1 MAFAAELLAYSFMQS
16 ALLAILLASVAC
28 GIVGTLVVCN
38 RLTFLAGGAAHAA
51 YGGIGLAFH
60 FGLPV
65 LPCTVLFTLAASLG
79 MGSVSLKREEK
90 GKPDSSTDAAVGV
103 LWAAGMAFGII
114 LIQLTPGYAG
124 ELTAFLFGSLL
135 SVPASDLW
143 VMAGFDALLLGILF
157 VCGRGLFLVSAD
169 PDFARSRGI
178 PAHALTLLIIGLTAV
193 AVVLL
198 IRVAGLIL
206 VLALLTIPPLVA
218 RRVCKTFYGTMFGA
232 CIASLAFCL
241 AGLALSWTF
250 NLSPGAV
257 IVGIATITYFGLSL
271 PVRKC
276 ARVAAIC
283 ALSLGFTTQPMI
295 ADASP
300 QQIASNAFRS
310 QDKASAVNVAARY
323 ISTSVTPTGSMP
335 NSVRQRITTM
345 RVGAAPDTRAVTQN
359 VALAADRNM
368 ASVSRVAAQSR
379 NSADSR
385 LTLASAATPAGSRTN
400 AQAKATGDPRTA
412 AAKDDTNTSNRD
424 KAALGRSTP
433 EKNLALRAPARDIDA
448 NDVAPL
454 SNRASNYDDAR
465 APGAKAEL
473 ASKGISSGFAKQR
486 RTHVHK
492 GIDIPAE
499 PGSPVLAFKGGEV
512 LHAGRYYAYGILVRI
527 RQSDGKEAFYGHLQ
541 KAGVTEGDFVKA
553 GQQIGTVGRTGRATG
568 YHLHFEL
575 REDDVAVDP
584 TPYLVHACEIV
595 PGARLCPTPQVELQ
609 AERNAA
615 KREGRDS
622 SRDGVAAVRTPGGSY
637 SGGGNTPG
645 AFPSRF
651 SWTDAP
657 GASALP

>member
-1 MAFAAELLAYSFMQS
+1 MEFVAELLGYSFMQS
-16 ALLAILLASVAC
+16 ALTAILLASVAC

-143 VMAGFDALLLGILF
+143 VMAGFDVLLLGVLF
-157 VCGRGLFLVSAD
+157 TCGRGLFLVSAD

-283 ALSLGFTTQPMI
+283 ALTLGFTTQPMI

-300 QQIASNAFRS
+300 QQIASDAFRP

-335 NSVRQRITTM
+335 NSVRRRITTM
-345 RVGAAPDTRAVTQN
+345 RVGTAPADTQAVTQN

-368 ASVSRVAAQSR
+368 ASISRVAAQSK

-385 LTLASAATPAGSRTN
+385 LALASANLPAGGRAGDLTKATNDSRTGVKPE
-400 AQAKATGDPRTA
+400 ADA
-412 AAKDDTNTSNRD
+412 SNRE
-424 KAALGRSTP
+424 KASLGRSTP
-433 EKNLALRAPARDIDA
+433 DKALALRAPERDIDA

-454 SNRASNYDDAR
+454 GNRASTYESAR
-465 APGAKAEL
+465 DPGTKAEL
-473 ASKGISSGFAKQR
+473 ASKGISSGFANQR

-492 GIDIPAE
+492 CIYIPAE

-512 LHAGRYYAYGILVRI
+512 LHAGRYYAYGTLVRI

-575 REDDVAVDP
+575 REDDAPVDP

-615 KREGRDS
+615 KREGRAS
-622 SRDGVAAVRTPGGSY
+622 SQDGVAELRTPGRSS
-637 SGGGNTPG
+637 SGGGATPG
-645 AFPSRF
+645 SFPSRF

-657 GASALP
+657 GATALP

>member
-1 MAFAAELLAYSFMQS
+1 MEFVAELLGYSFMQS
-16 ALLAILLASVAC
+16 ALTAILLASVAC

-143 VMAGFDALLLGILF
+143 VMAGFDVLLLGVLF
-157 VCGRGLFLVSAD
+157 TCGRGLFLVSAD

-276 ARVAAIC
+276 ARVAAIR
-283 ALSLGFTTQPMI
+283 ALTLGFTTQPMI

-300 QQIASNAFRS
+300 QQIASDAFRP

-335 NSVRQRITTM
+335 NSVRRRITTM
-345 RVGAAPDTRAVTQN
+345 RVGTAPADTQAVTQN

-368 ASVSRVAAQSR
+368 ASISRVAAQSK

-385 LTLASAATPAGSRTN
+385 LALASANLPAGGRAGDLTKATNDSRTGVKPE
-400 AQAKATGDPRTA
+400 ADA
-412 AAKDDTNTSNRD
+412 SNRE
-424 KAALGRSTP
+424 KASLGRSTP
-433 EKNLALRAPARDIDA
+433 DKALALRAPERDIDA

-454 SNRASNYDDAR
+454 GNRASTYESAR
-465 APGAKAEL
+465 DPGTKAEL

-512 LHAGRYYAYGILVRI
+512 LHAGRYYAYGTLVRI

-575 REDDVAVDP
+575 REDDAPVDP

-615 KREGRDS
+615 KREGRAS
-622 SRDGVAAVRTPGGSY
+622 SQDGVAELRTPGRSS
-637 SGGGNTPG
+637 SGGGATPG
-645 AFPSRF
+645 SFPSRF

-657 GASALP
+657 GATALP

>member
-1 MAFAAELLAYSFMQS
+1 M
-16 ALLAILLASVAC
+16 
-28 GIVGTLVVCN
+28 
-38 RLTFLAGGAAHAA
+38 
-51 YGGIGLAFH
+51 
-60 FGLPV
+60 
-65 LPCTVLFTLAASLG
+65 
-79 MGSVSLKREEK
+79 
-90 GKPDSSTDAAVGV
+90 
-103 LWAAGMAFGII
+103 
-114 LIQLTPGYAG
+114 
-124 ELTAFLFGSLL
+124 
-135 SVPASDLW
+135 
-143 VMAGFDALLLGILF
+143 
-157 VCGRGLFLVSAD
+157 
-169 PDFARSRGI
+169 
-178 PAHALTLLIIGLTAV
+178 
-193 AVVLL
+193 
-198 IRVAGLIL
+198 
-206 VLALLTIPPLVA
+206 
-218 RRVCKTFYGTMFGA
+218 
-232 CIASLAFCL
+232 
-241 AGLALSWTF
+241 
-250 NLSPGAV
+250 
-257 IVGIATITYFGLSL
+257 GIATITYFGLSL

-283 ALSLGFTTQPMI
+283 ALSIGFTTQPMI

-300 QQIASNAFRS
+300 QQIVSNAFRP

-345 RVGAAPDTRAVTQN
+345 RVGAAPNTRAVTQN

-368 ASVSRVAAQSR
+368 ASVSRVAAQSK

-385 LTLASAATPAGSRTN
+385 LALASAATPAGSRAN
-400 AQAKATGDPRTA
+400 AQAKATGEPRTA
-412 AAKDDTNTSNRD
+412 AAKDEVGAPNRD

-433 EKNLALRAPARDIDA
+433 EKNLALRTPVRDIDA

-473 ASKGISSGFAKQR
+473 AAKGISSGFAKQR

-512 LHAGRYYAYGILVRI
+512 LHAGRYYAYGTLVRI
-527 RQSDGKEAFYGHLQ
+527 RQADGKEAFYGHLQ

-553 GQQIGTVGRTGRATG
+553 GQEIGTVGRTGRATG
-568 YHLHFEL
+568 DHLHFEL
-575 REDDVAVDP
+575 RENDVPVDP

-657 GASALP
+657 GTTTLP